1 MAARKDGRIVETP
14 TEARQARAKRT
25 AAAYRKRC
33 PCGDHH
39 GYRLGG
45 FFPNL
50 IAATLSWRRQCTV
63 ACAIAK
69 PGSACRDVLK
79 IIMRGAD
86 KEDQGC
92 GLNHHSTFL
101 RCKKAASCADG
112 R

>member
-69 PGSACRDVLK
+69 PGSACRTMFSRSSCAAPTRR
-79 IIMRGAD
+79 I
-86 KEDQGC
+86 
-92 GLNHHSTFL
+92 
-101 RCKKAASCADG
+101 KAAA
-112 R
+112 